1 MLSRL
6 SRVTV
11 IGLMTV
17 ALAALATGCLNDEPV
32 APISSNNDVT
42 TQTALGSPPS
52 EPGPPAEGVVV
63 EGVSVPG
70 IALGFTRAE
79 VEEVYGEGTGC
90 EGTGRYCGLYW
101 DVPGGGEVQVGFR
114 GPDGG
119 VASGEPD
126 DVVTL
131 ITWSEP
137 VDGWTTTAG
146 VNTTLADEDPEALV
160 AAYPNA
166 RVTRYQWGAVHSVTD
181 YELGIYFRRDWVLYS
196 SGEVFVT
203 AGIFYPT
210 EPPPPPELRTY
221 VSTTSL
227 YALKEKG
234 KYKIWGWVNVR
245 NQAHLAAEGATVF
258 ATWTFPDGST
268 QDVESV
274 TSSSGQVTFRV
285 NDGKKGTYTLTVVD
299 VVLDGHRFDT
309 EISNLSAS
317 IKAK

>member
-1 MLSRL
+1 MLSKL

-32 APISSNNDVT
+32 APISSNNDLT

-52 EPGPPAEGVVV
+52 DPSPPAEGIVV

-79 VEEVYGEGTGC
+79 VEEAWGEEQRC
-90 EGTGRYCGLYW
+90 EGTGASSCYW
-101 DVPGGGEVQVGFR
+101 DVPGGGEARVGFR
-114 GPDGG
+114 DPDGG
-119 VASGEPD
+119 TPSDSPD
-126 DVVTL
+126 DVAVGVYWT
-131 ITWSEP
+131 EP
-137 VDGWTTTAG
+137 VSGWTTTAG

-181 YELGIYFRRDWVLYS
+181 YELGIYFRRDWIVYS
-196 SGEVFVT
+196 SGEVSVT
-203 AGIFYPT
+203 AWIFFPT

-221 VSTTSL
+221 VSHTSL

-234 KYKIWGWVNVR
+234 KYKIWGWVTVR
-245 NQAHLAAEGATVF
+245 NQAHVGAEGATVF

-268 QDVESV
+268 QDVEGV

-285 NDGKKGTYTLTVVD
+285 NDGKKGTYALTVVD

-317 IKAK
+317 VKAK